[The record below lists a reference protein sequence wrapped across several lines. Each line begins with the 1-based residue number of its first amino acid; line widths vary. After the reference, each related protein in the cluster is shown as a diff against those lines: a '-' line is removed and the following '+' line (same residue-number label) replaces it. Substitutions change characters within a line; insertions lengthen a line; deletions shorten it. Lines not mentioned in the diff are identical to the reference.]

1 MNDVVNL
8 LTLSFFDRNYD
19 YGPCIGV
26 TRLERW
32 ERAQAM
38 GLNPPL
44 EVLSRLNSLY
54 IKLNNFSRFVISFSL
69 VKVWQTKVT
78 QSVSSMAKF
87 KQV

>member
-1 MNDVVNL
+1 ML
-8 LTLSFFDRNYD
+8 LLMFDRNYD

-44 EVLSRLNSLY
+44 EVNAPFEQFDR
-54 IKLNNFSRFVISFSL
+54 
-69 VKVWQTKVT
+69 QTRH
-78 QSVSSMAKF
+78 F
-87 KQV
+87 F

>member
-1 MNDVVNL
+1 MSLSINDVGHFSLMSCCNA
-8 LTLSFFDRNYD
+8 FDRNYD

-44 EVLSRLNSLY
+44 EVSVVFEQ
-54 IKLNNFSRFVISFSL
+54 IDGQTGQSF
-69 VKVWQTKVT
+69 
-78 QSVSSMAKF
+78 
-87 KQV
+87 